1 MATQEQRSPS
11 DTAVI
16 EDYDAIAAAVQL
28 YIDGVAQ
35 GDSAK
40 LAEAFHP
47 DAQMYGAVGTQ
58 RLDMPITDF
67 FKHVAEHPADVDG
80 SFRARITSIVQAGD
94 AAGAIVAEENHL
106 GTLSFVDFF
115 TLCRHEGRWRIAN
128 KTFAHTGGEMSAP
141 Q

>member
-1 MATQEQRSPS
+1 MATQEQQSPS
-11 DTAVI
+11 TTVT

-35 GDSAK
+35 GDTAK
-40 LAEAFHP
+40 LVEAFHP
-47 DAQMYGAVGTQ
+47 DAQMYGAVGAQ
-58 RLDMPITDF
+58 RLDMPITEF

-80 SFRARITSIVQAGD
+80 TFRARITSVVQAGD

-106 GTLSFVDFF
+106 GTLSFVDFL

-128 KTFAHTGGEMSAP
+128 KTFAHTGGELPAS